1 MDDKEQKPLIQK
13 LIWPI
18 AIFLFF
24 MAFAVWKYLAT
35 GNTFYIFNF
44 GYLGLVL
51 SIGILLS
58 EFLSKKSQLWI
69 RRLVQFFIGS
79 YMLVYL
85 GFIEL
90 ENMQIEGFF
99 FCLFAGVFVAA
110 TLHYF
115 IAKIFGPLI
124 FSRGYCGWGCWTAMV
139 LDLLPWKISK
149 GRYRYYGMI
158 RYAHFTLS
166 LLLTAYFWYV
176 LKTTDVIAQHTY
188 IELYWFAIGNLLYYV
203 IGISLAFFLKDNRA
217 FCKYACPIPAIM
229 KITSRFALIK
239 MKINKSKCT
248 ECGTC
253 EKVCPMNI
261 KLLTYK
267 KRNQRILSTE
277 CILCNTCKNSCPKQA
292 IAGTAGCDISFK
304 EELNY
309 K

>member
-1 MDDKEQKPLIQK
+1 MEDKEQKPLIKK

-24 MAFAVWKYLAT
+24 VFFAIWRYLAT
-35 GNTFYIFNF
+35 GNTFYLFNF

-51 SIGILLS
+51 SVGFLLS
-58 EFLSKKSQLWI
+58 ELLSKKSRLWV
-69 RRLVQFFIGS
+69 RRLIQFFIGS
-79 YMLVYL
+79 YMIVYL

-99 FCLFAGVFVAA
+99 FCLFAGIFIAA
-110 TLHYF
+110 ALHYF

-124 FSRGYCGWGCWTAMV
+124 FGRGYCGWACWTAMV

-158 RYAHFTLS
+158 RYAHFIIS
-166 LLLTAYFWYV
+166 LLLASYFWYV
-176 LKTTDVIAQHTY
+176 LKTTDVIANHAY
-188 IELYWFAIGNLLYYV
+188 VELYWFAIGNLLYYV

-217 FCKYACPIPAIM
+217 FCKYVCPIPTLL
-229 KITSRFALIK
+229 KITSRFSLIK
-239 MKINKSKCT
+239 MKIDKDKCVD
-248 ECGTC
+248 CGTC
-253 EKVCPMNI
+253 EKVCPMDI
-261 KLLTYK
+261 KLLNYK

-277 CILCNTCKNSCPKQA
+277 CILCGNCKNSCPKQA
-292 IAGTAGCDISFK
+292 INGATGCDVSFK